1 MQSQRRSRGTEV
13 HIKRAG
19 GAYLARRQR
28 HQRLEV
34 VGFAAGGLL
43 ASVAAGL
50 AVNPYVGLL
59 TGVAVGTMAGP
70 ALGGLRRLRAN
81 RLGDTSVSAL
91 LHRLSDDYFLVS
103 DVLIPGHRGNVDHVL
118 IGPCGVMVIEAR
130 RWAGRIRVQRDRLS
144 VNGFPRASVTR
155 QVTGG
160 AMAVKEFLVRA
171 HPELGGSLL
180 RWVDTA
186 IVFTHPRCRLQIDR
200 PWHPVVRFSDLLA
213 LVEAK
218 PRRSRYTAAL
228 GEMLAGALSDGT
240 TVHARSSRTSRV
252 LSTAS

>member
-1 MQSQRRSRGTEV
+1 VQ
-13 HIKRAG
+13 IKTAG
-19 GAYLARRQR
+19 GAYLARRDR
-28 HQRLEV
+28 LQRLEV
-34 VGFAAGGLL
+34 VGFAGGGLL

-91 LHRLSDDYFLVS
+91 LDRLSDDYFLVN

-144 VNGFPRASVTR
+144 VNGFPRTSVAR
-155 QVTGG
+155 QLTGG
-160 AMAVKEFLVRA
+160 AIAVRDFLVRA
-171 HPELGGSLL
+171 HPELSGSLL
-180 RWVDTA
+180 CWVDTA

-200 PWHPVVRFSDLLA
+200 PWHPAVRFSDLLA

-218 PRRSRYTAAL
+218 PQRARYTAAL

-240 TVHARSSRTSRV
+240 TVHARPSRRSRV
-252 LSTAS
+252 LSAAS